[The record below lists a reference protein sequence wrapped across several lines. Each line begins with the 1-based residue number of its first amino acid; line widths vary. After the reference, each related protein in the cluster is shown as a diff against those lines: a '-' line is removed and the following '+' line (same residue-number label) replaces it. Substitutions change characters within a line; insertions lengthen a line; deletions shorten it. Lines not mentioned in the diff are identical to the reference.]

1 MKKSLFYSPIDYA
14 RNKYLKY
21 ITIIFLITLYL
32 PILNLIIF
40 SFNDSKRNIVWR
52 GFTTKYYNKVF
63 ENDVLFSAFLNSLT
77 IATLSTIIST
87 ILGLTTAIV
96 LWKFN
101 FYLKKYYDL
110 ALLFP
115 IIIPEICM
123 GISMLVFFNFINWPV
138 FEIWPFTLSNII
150 IAHVSFTFPFIAI
163 IIRSR
168 LTILNTDTLE
178 AGLDLGANNT
188 QIIRLIILPFIKPA
202 IIASFL
208 LAFTLSLDDFVVTFF
223 TSGPNSVTL
232 PVKIYSMVR
241 FGITPEINAVSTL
254 LILILIF
261 CTFFVIRYL
270 SKNNREILDD

>member
-1 MKKSLFYSPIDYA
+1 
-14 RNKYLKY
+14 
-21 ITIIFLITLYL
+21 
-32 PILNLIIF
+32 
-40 SFNDSKRNIVWR
+40 
-52 GFTTKYYNKVF
+52 VF

-87 ILGLTTAIV
+87 ILGLTTAIT

-123 GISMLVFFNFINWPV
+123 GISMLVFFNFINWPA
-138 FEIWPFTLSNII
+138 FEIWPLTLSNII

-168 LTILNTDTLE
+168 LAILNTDTLE
-178 AGLDLGANNT
+178 AGLDLGANNI
-188 QIIRLIILPFIKPA
+188 QIIRLIIIPFIKPA

-270 SKNNREILDD
+270 SKNNREVLDD

>member
-123 GISMLVFFNFINWPV
+123 GISMLVFFNFINWPA
-138 FEIWPFTLSNII
+138 FEIWPFNLSNII

-168 LTILNTDTLE
+168 LAILNTDTLE

-270 SKNNREILDD
+270 SKNNREALDD

>member
-21 ITIIFLITLYL
+21 ITIIFLLTLYL

-123 GISMLVFFNFINWPV
+123 GISMLVF
-138 FEIWPFTLSNII
+138 
-150 IAHVSFTFPFIAI
+150 
-163 IIRSR
+163 
-168 LTILNTDTLE
+168 
-178 AGLDLGANNT
+178 
-188 QIIRLIILPFIKPA
+188 
-202 IIASFL
+202 
-208 LAFTLSLDDFVVTFF
+208 
-223 TSGPNSVTL
+223 
-232 PVKIYSMVR
+232 
-241 FGITPEINAVSTL
+241 
-254 LILILIF
+254 
-261 CTFFVIRYL
+261 
-270 SKNNREILDD
+270 

>member
-21 ITIIFLITLYL
+21 ITIIFLFTLYL

-123 GISMLVFFNFINWPV
+123 GISMLVFFNFINWPN
-138 FEIWPFTLSNII
+138 FEIWPLTLSNII

-168 LTILNTDTLE
+168 LAILNTDTLE
-178 AGLDLGANNT
+178 AGLDLGANNM

-270 SKNNREILDD
+270 SKNNREVLDD

>member
-21 ITIIFLITLYL
+21 ITIIFLLTLYL

-123 GISMLVFFNFINWPV
+123 GISMLVFFNFINWPT
-138 FEIWPFTLSNII
+138 FEIWPLTLSNII

-168 LTILNTDTLE
+168 LAILNTDTLE
-178 AGLDLGANNT
+178 AGLDLGANNI
-188 QIIRLIILPFIKPA
+188 QIIRLIIVPFIKPA

-261 CTFFVIRYL
+261 CTFFVISYL
-270 SKNNREILDD
+270 SKNNREVLDD

>member
-1 MKKSLFYSPIDYA
+1 L
-14 RNKYLKY
+14 
-21 ITIIFLITLYL
+21 TLYL

-123 GISMLVFFNFINWPV
+123 GISMLVFFNFINWPA
-138 FEIWPFTLSNII
+138 FEIWPLSLSNII

-168 LTILNTDTLE
+168 LAILNTDTLE
-178 AGLDLGANNT
+178 AGLDLGANNI
-188 QIIRLIILPFIKPA
+188 QIIRLIIVPFIKPA

>member
-21 ITIIFLITLYL
+21 ITIIFLFTLYL

-123 GISMLVFFNFINWPV
+123 GISMLVFFNFIKWPN
-138 FEIWPFTLSNII
+138 FEIWPLTLSNII

-168 LTILNTDTLE
+168 LAILNTDTLE
-178 AGLDLGANNT
+178 AGLDLGASNM

-270 SKNNREILDD
+270 SKNNREVLDD

>member
-21 ITIIFLITLYL
+21 ITIIFLLTLYL

-123 GISMLVFFNFINWPV
+123 GISMLVFFNFINWPN
-138 FEIWPFTLSNII
+138 FEIWPLTLSNII

-168 LTILNTDTLE
+168 LAILNTDTLE
-178 AGLDLGANNT
+178 AGLDLGANNM

-270 SKNNREILDD
+270 SKNNREVLDD

>member
-1 MKKSLFYSPIDYA
+1 MKRTLFYSPIDYA

-21 ITIIFLITLYL
+21 ITIIFLVTLYL

-123 GISMLVFFNFINWPV
+123 GISMLVFFNFINWPN
-138 FEIWPFTLSNII
+138 FEIWPLTLSNII

-168 LTILNTDTLE
+168 LAILNTDTLE
-178 AGLDLGANNT
+178 AGLDLGANNM

-270 SKNNREILDD
+270 SKNNREVLDD

>member
-123 GISMLVFFNFINWPV
+123 GISMLVFFNFINWPA

-168 LTILNTDTLE
+168 LAILNTDTLE

-270 SKNNREILDD
+270 SKNNREALDD

>member
-40 SFNDSKRNIVWR
+40 SFNDSKRNILWR

-77 IATLSTIIST
+77 IATISTIIST
-87 ILGLTTAIV
+87 ILGLTTAIT

-101 FYLKKYYDL
+101 FYLKKYYDI

-123 GISMLVFFNFINWPV
+123 GISMLVFFNFIHWPN
-138 FEIWPFTLSNII
+138 FEIWPLTLSNII

-168 LTILNTDTLE
+168 LTILNNDTLE
-178 AGLDLGANNT
+178 AGLDLGANNI
-188 QIIRLIILPFIKPA
+188 QIIRLIILPFVKPA
-202 IIASFL
+202 ITASFL
-208 LAFTLSLDDFVVTFF
+208 LAFTLSLDDFVITFF
-223 TSGPNSVTL
+223 TSGPNSITL

-261 CTFFVIRYL
+261 CTFFLIRYL
-270 SKNNREILDD
+270 SKNNKEV

>member
-1 MKKSLFYSPIDYA
+1 MKRTLFYSPIDYA

-21 ITIIFLITLYL
+21 ITIIFLVTLYL

-123 GISMLVFFNFINWPV
+123 GISMLVFFNFIKWPN
-138 FEIWPFTLSNII
+138 FEIWPLTLSNII

-168 LTILNTDTLE
+168 LAILNTDTLE
-178 AGLDLGANNT
+178 AGLDLGANNM

-270 SKNNREILDD
+270 SKNNREVLDD

>member
-21 ITIIFLITLYL
+21 ITITFLITLYL

-138 FEIWPFTLSNII
+138 FEIWPLSLSNII

-168 LTILNTDTLE
+168 LAILNTDTLE
-178 AGLDLGANNT
+178 AGLDLGANNI
-188 QIIRLIILPFIKPA
+188 QIIRLIIVPFIKPA

-270 SKNNREILDD
+270 SKNNREALDD